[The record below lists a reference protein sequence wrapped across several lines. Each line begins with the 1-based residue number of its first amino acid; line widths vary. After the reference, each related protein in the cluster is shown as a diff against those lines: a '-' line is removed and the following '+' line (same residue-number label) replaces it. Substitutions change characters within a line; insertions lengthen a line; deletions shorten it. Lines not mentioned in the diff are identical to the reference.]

1 MTTPSVEGIRSKRM
15 KQRISGTDFMGH
27 ISPKYT
33 PFQLSL
39 SLHTNYDC
47 HFELNIK

>member
-1 MTTPSVEGIRSKRM
+1 MTTPSVEGIRGKRM

-39 SLHTNYDC
+39 SLHT
-47 HFELNIK
+47 KG